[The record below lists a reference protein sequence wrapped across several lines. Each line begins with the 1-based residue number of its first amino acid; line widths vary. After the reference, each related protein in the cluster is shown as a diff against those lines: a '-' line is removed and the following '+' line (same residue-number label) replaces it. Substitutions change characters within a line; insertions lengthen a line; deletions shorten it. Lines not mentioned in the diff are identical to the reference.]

1 MPNLA
6 KNKNITFFF
15 RITAPF
21 RFLQNPPILIYLRER
36 FSIQCQINY
45 SISRYVYDYF
55 YELFFFWL
63 GAFSWCFFPFSM
75 PVRLHVLAA
84 ISVWFKLIC
93 FNWIVIGQ
101 TPPWLTYGTDIKN
114 R

>member
-15 RITAPF
+15 FRITAPF
-21 RFLQNPPILIYLRER
+21 PFLQNPPILIYLRER

-55 YELFFFWL
+55 YELFFFLL

-75 PVRLHVLAA
+75 PVTRFSRDFCLV
-84 ISVWFKLIC
+84 
-93 FNWIVIGQ
+93 
-101 TPPWLTYGTDIKN
+101 
-114 R
+114 

>member
-6 KNKNITFFF
+6 KNKNITFFFF

-55 YELFFFWL
+55 YELFFFFARRFFL
-63 GAFSWCFFPFSM
+63 VLFS
-75 PVRLHVLAA
+75 VLNAGYT
-84 ISVWFKLIC
+84 F
-93 FNWIVIGQ
+93 
-101 TPPWLTYGTDIKN
+101 
-114 R
+114 

>member
-15 RITAPF
+15 FRITAPF
-21 RFLQNPPILIYLRER
+21 PFLQHPPILIYLRER

-55 YELFFFWL
+55 YELFFFSARRFFL
-63 GAFSWCFFPFSM
+63 VLFS
-75 PVRLHVLAA
+75 VLNAGYT
-84 ISVWFKLIC
+84 F
-93 FNWIVIGQ
+93 
-101 TPPWLTYGTDIKN
+101 
-114 R
+114 